1 MKLLAVKNGFSLVQ
15 VDKDFYEV
23 VNKYGQS
30 SVNVMGTKQE
40 LIDELTR
47 WKREVDMDNAFML
60 EVENSFINV
69 LYSL

>member
-15 VDKDFYEV
+15 VGKDFYKV

-30 SVNVMGTKQE
+30 SVNEVGTKQE

-47 WKREVDMDNAFML
+47 WKHEVDMDNTFML
-60 EVENSFINV
+60 EVENSFINI